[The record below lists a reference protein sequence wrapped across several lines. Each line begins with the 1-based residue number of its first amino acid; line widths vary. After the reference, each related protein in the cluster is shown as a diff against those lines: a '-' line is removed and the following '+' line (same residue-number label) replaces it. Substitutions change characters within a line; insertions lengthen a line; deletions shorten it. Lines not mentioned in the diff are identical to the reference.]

1 MAAGP
6 SRKEAPTEPFKRAL
20 GLTVRAIAGDDAV
33 QVSYAPG
40 KPEIDG
46 KLVQLP
52 EPSRVPSRRE
62 VAVIRGWA
70 DSLALT
76 AACHDAKL
84 HARLAP
90 RAGPARAVFEAVERA
105 RIEAFGAN
113 RMPGMASNLAARID
127 DQYGHGRYAE
137 ITERA
142 DAPLEDAL
150 SLIVRERLTGAVPPA
165 SAKAMV
171 ELWRPFIEDRAGRTL
186 SKLDEQADDQETFGR
201 LLRNLL
207 KTLDLSEELSDGE
220 REEGDDD
227 GEEPESGDQDGEE
240 GNEGQEGQEQANED
254 QRGEGE
260 EGETSENAQDAQA
273 DQFDA
278 DADGEEMADAR
289 EPWRPNFNVLDN
301 PEAFGYKVFSR
312 TNDEEIE
319 AESLSTPDELER
331 LRTFLDKE
339 LRNLQ
344 GAVARLANRLQ
355 RKLMAQQNRAWD
367 FDLEEGTLDA
377 ARLTRIIIDP
387 MHALSFKHERDAD
400 FRDTVVTLLLD
411 NSGSMRGRPIMVAAC
426 CADILA
432 RTLERCGVKVE
443 ILGFTTRAWKGG
455 QAREA
460 WLTAGKPANPGR
472 LNDLRHIIY
481 KPADAPWRRAKRSLA
496 LMMREGLLKE
506 NIDGEALAWAHRRL
520 LARPERRRILMMISD
535 GAPVDDSTLSVNTGS
550 YLELHLRQVIEEI
563 ETRSSVELIAIGIGH
578 DVTRYYRRAV
588 TITDPTELAGAM
600 TDKLVE
606 LFEEGS
612 GLDMRASS
620 VALRPTQTH
629 VIHTPCFRPP
639 EGAGQMRSI
648 IPDTGKPA
656 RLDRRTLLGGLAG
669 AGCALALPMLAAAQ
683 DDAAPPLPSA
693 PESIEID
700 ARPDFAFRARQA
712 GRKAFR
718 PARVPRRDGAYLAA
732 GGLRRLVGPRHGAG
746 RQQAAVDLRRRR
758 MADGRRHLPGRTS
771 RGPQERAP
779 RPASRRART
788 PAQGQ
793 TREGCRGR

>member
-1 MAAGP
+1 MAP
-6 SRKEAPTEPFKRAL
+6 STNRKEAPAEPFKRAL
-20 GLTVRAIAGDDAV
+20 GMTVRAIAGDGEV

-52 EPSRVPSRRE
+52 EPSRVPSLRE

-76 AACHDAKL
+76 AACHDVKL

-90 RAGPARAVFEAVERA
+90 KAGPARAVFEAVERA
-105 RIEAFGAN
+105 RVEALGAN
-113 RMPGMASNLAARID
+113 RMPGMASNLTARIE

-150 SLIVRERLTGAVPPA
+150 SLIIRERLTGAPPPDT
-165 SAKAMV
+165 AKAMV
-171 ELWRPFIEDRAGRTL
+171 DLWRPWIEERAARAL
-186 SKLDEQADDQETFGR
+186 ARMDKLAENQETFGR
-201 LLRNLL
+201 QLRDLL
-207 KTLDLSEELSDGE
+207 KTLDLSDELSEGE
-220 REEGDDD
+220 REEGEDDEQD
-227 GEEPESGDQDGEE
+227 PESGDQNSEE
-240 GNEGQEGQEQANED
+240 SSEGQDSQDQASDD

-260 EGETSENAQDAQA
+260 EGETSESTQDTDA

-289 EPWRPNFNVLDN
+289 EPWRPNYNVLDN
-301 PEAFGYKVFSR
+301 PDAFGYKVFNR
-312 TNDEEIE
+312 THDEEIA
-319 AESLSTPDELER
+319 AESLSTADELER

-339 LRNLQ
+339 LRNLS
-344 GAVARLANRLQ
+344 GAVSRLANKLQ

-377 ARLTRIIIDP
+377 ARLTRVITDP
-387 MHALSFKHERDAD
+387 LHPLSFKHERDAD

-443 ILGFTTRAWKGG
+443 ILGFTTKAWKGG

-460 WLTAGKPANPGR
+460 WLAAGKPGNPGR

-506 NIDGEALAWAHRRL
+506 NIDGEALAWAHKRL
-520 LARPERRRILMMISD
+520 LGRPERRRILMMISD
-535 GAPVDDSTLSVNTGS
+535 GAPVDDSTLSVNTGC
-550 YLELHLRQVIEEI
+550 YLERHLRQVIEEI
-563 ETRSSVELIAIGIGH
+563 ETRSSVELLAIGIGH

-588 TITDPTELAGAM
+588 TITDPSELAGAM

-606 LFEEGS
+606 LFEEG
-612 GLDMRASS
+612 
-620 VALRPTQTH
+620 
-629 VIHTPCFRPP
+629 
-639 EGAGQMRSI
+639 
-648 IPDTGKPA
+648 
-656 RLDRRTLLGGLAG
+656 
-669 AGCALALPMLAAAQ
+669 
-683 DDAAPPLPSA
+683 A
-693 PESIEID
+693 PE
-700 ARPDFAFRARQA
+700 P
-712 GRKAFR
+712 
-718 PARVPRRDGAYLAA
+718 PRVAKPSPRRKL
-732 GGLRRLVGPRHGAG
+732 
-746 RQQAAVDLRRRR
+746 Q
-758 MADGRRHLPGRTS
+758 
-771 RGPQERAP
+771 
-779 RPASRRART
+779 
-788 PAQGQ
+788 
-793 TREGCRGR
+793 